1 MARPALKRKQID
13 DAAILLFATKGL
25 PRTSIKD
32 IATEAGVTEGA
43 LYRYYK
49 SKNEMAWDLFC
60 RELET
65 FSTELGEIFTDEAL
79 SSEQKLQNGIAYLYN
94 YYDENPVKLA
104 FVLLSQHGFPER
116 DLLDEER
123 NPNDIVVDFIK
134 NAVNGESDPVVHAGM
149 IMGLILQPIIMH
161 RYGRLEGRLL
171 QHAPQVTEA
180 CFKLLK

>member
-60 RELET
+60 RELEN
-65 FSTELGEIFTDEAL
+65 FSTELGEIFSNESLT
-79 SSEQKLQNGIAYLYN
+79 SEDKLKEGITYLYN
-94 YYDENPVKLA
+94 YYDEHPVKLA

-116 DLLDEER
+116 DLLDQDR
-123 NPNDIVVDFIK
+123 NPNDIVVDFIRSVVDG
-134 NAVNGESDPVVHAGM
+134 NSNPVVHAGM

-161 RYGRLEGRLL
+161 RYGRLTGKLSE
-171 QHAPQVTEA
+171 HVTQVNEA
-180 CFKLLK
+180 CLKLLK